1 MADVIGYGG
10 SAGGGKSDALLMA
23 GIIACLSFPGCN
35 VGYFRRE
42 YPQLEGPGGAIMR
55 SHELITGLARWNG
68 SLRRWTFPNGS
79 VLQFCH
85 AKDEKDVY
93 NYQSQQ
99 FDLILIDEATQFT
112 RFQYR
117 YLRTRNRATV
127 PGVKPFTALATNPGN
142 VGHCVPY
149 GEVLTP
155 NGWVDI
161 SKLKVGDP
169 VYAVSKDG
177 KIVVSEVGQVH
188 RHYFEGDLWK
198 AKTRNLTI
206 ICTPEHRVA
215 KMGGTREDP
224 GALFSLV
231 PVKDLPGQSYILRS
245 ADYDGEEIKE
255 FTVEEYNGA
264 KKINKQPRTIS
275 GDDYVELM
283 GWFLTEGS
291 VIDRDRAFVISQMKP
306 ENRHKIASLLNRCG
320 FKFVEDKS
328 GFIVYSADWWN
339 YFRQFGKCREK
350 FVPRQILNASK
361 RQLKIFLEAAMD
373 GDGHW
378 IKRGESGHFYT
389 YSKQLAD
396 DICEVAVKLGKK
408 VYVSS
413 RKKENRHGLEYV
425 VNISCGIFSEVLTG
439 QHRYNVTTK
448 MNKKPHVERVP
459 FRGVVYDIGVPEH
472 HTFII
477 RQDGSVWVS
486 GNSWFKEEFVTIGP
500 PEVPHRVEVEGGEE
514 VHIFIPARLDDNQAL
529 LERDPEYRKR
539 LEAQPEIIRRQL
551 LEGDWDI
558 ADGIAFP
565 EFRRDLH
572 VIEPFEIP
580 DDWIRFR
587 ALDWGYSRP
596 YCVGWYAIDYD
607 GRLYKYRELYGW
619 GGQPDVGTKEDPE
632 EVARKILELEQ
643 GEKIRYGVADD
654 AIFGAKQ
661 DNSPSIAEQF
671 ARAGVIWMP
680 VGKGPRS
687 RIQGKLELHHRLK
700 PREGELPMLV
710 FFNTCVHTIRTLPSL
725 VLDPRNPED
734 VDTNQEDH
742 CYDETRYAAMSR
754 PLATPKPKEPETVI
768 QRHKRKLMQSRM
780 RRIL

>member
-1 MADVIGYGG
+1 MGKVFEIKWRKQPRQLTFLRACGLSHPFDGGGPRPPIADVIGYGG
-10 SAGGGKSDALLMA
+10 AAGGGKSDALLMA

-55 SHELITGLARWNG
+55 SHQLLTGLARWNG
-68 SLRRWTFPNGS
+68 TSRRWTFPNGS

-85 AKDEKDVY
+85 VKDEKDVY

-99 FDLILIDEATQFT
+99 FDLILLDEATQFT

-142 VGHCVPY
+142 VGH
-149 GEVLTP
+149 
-155 NGWVDI
+155 
-161 SKLKVGDP
+161 
-169 VYAVSKDG
+169 
-177 KIVVSEVGQVH
+177 
-188 RHYFEGDLWK
+188 
-198 AKTRNLTI
+198 
-206 ICTPEHRVA
+206 
-215 KMGGTREDP
+215 M
-224 GALFSLV
+224 
-231 PVKDLPGQSYILRS
+231 
-245 ADYDGEEIKE
+245 
-255 FTVEEYNGA
+255 
-264 KKINKQPRTIS
+264 
-275 GDDYVELM
+275 
-283 GWFLTEGS
+283 
-291 VIDRDRAFVISQMKP
+291 
-306 ENRHKIASLLNRCG
+306 
-320 FKFVEDKS
+320 
-328 GFIVYSADWWN
+328 
-339 YFRQFGKCREK
+339 
-350 FVPRQILNASK
+350 
-361 RQLKIFLEAAMD
+361 
-373 GDGHW
+373 
-378 IKRGESGHFYT
+378 
-389 YSKQLAD
+389 
-396 DICEVAVKLGKK
+396 
-408 VYVSS
+408 
-413 RKKENRHGLEYV
+413 
-425 VNISCGIFSEVLTG
+425 
-439 QHRYNVTTK
+439 
-448 MNKKPHVERVP
+448 
-459 FRGVVYDIGVPEH
+459 
-472 HTFII
+472 
-477 RQDGSVWVS
+477 
-486 GNSWFKEEFVTIGP
+486 WFKEEFVTIGP
-500 PEVPHRVEVEGGEE
+500 PEVPHRVKVEDGEE

-529 LERDPEYRKR
+529 LERDPDYRKR
-539 LEAQPEIIRRQL
+539 LEAQPEVIRRQL

-671 ARAGVIWMP
+671 ARAGVIWTP

-742 CYDETRYAAMSR
+742 CLVGDTLVNTEHGPVPIRELVGTTGRVWSHDGKLHRYYDVRLTQKNVPVFTVEFEDGRKVT
-754 PLATPKPKEPETVI
+754 ATPNHRFLLSDGTWKELRELKPGDDVVDIGPI
-768 QRHKRKLMQSRM
+768 PG
-780 RRIL
+780 